1 LRRRTALALRGAKRI
16 VSNAGF
22 GIAVFGSMLA
32 LMVLRAPISLAMFLP
47 GAVAYWYLAGDAA
60 LLNFL
65 KGTAYARFSVYDL
78 SVIPLFILMGQF
90 ATQGGLSRALFQF
103 ANALVGHFRGGMAMA
118 AIVACALFGAVCGSS
133 VATAATLA
141 QVALPEMRRLQYSG
155 RLATATLAVGGTLG
169 ILIPPSVPL
178 VVYAILTEQN
188 IAKLFLAAF
197 IPGLIATLGYCIAI
211 AIVVARR
218 PELGPAQPRSSA
230 MQRWRAL
237 VGIWPVSAV
246 FALVFGGIYGGVF
259 TPTEG
264 AAVGATGT
272 SLVALIRRELDLTAI
287 ARSLLGTAVT
297 SGMIFMVFLGADML
311 NGALALSQLPAQLA
325 QWVAGVSWPPLAV
338 LAAIIVLYIVM
349 GFFMDELSTVILTIP
364 VIFPAI
370 MGLDLW
376 GLNPTD
382 KAIWFGI
389 LMLMV
394 VEIGLIHPPVGMN
407 VYVIN
412 SLARD
417 VPMMETFKGVL
428 PFLAS
433 DFLRVAL
440 LFLLPSI
447 SLLLVHLLS

>member
-1 LRRRTALALRGAKRI
+1 
-16 VSNAGF
+16 
-22 GIAVFGSMLA
+22 MLT
-32 LMVLRAPISLAMFLP
+32 LMVLRAPISLSMFLP
-47 GAVAYWYLAGDAA
+47 GAVAYWYLAGDSA

-65 KGTAYARFSVYDL
+65 KGAAFARFSLYDL

-103 ANALVGHFRGGMAMA
+103 ANAFVGHFRGGMAMA
-118 AIVACALFGAVCGSS
+118 AIVACALFGAVCGSW

-141 QVALPEMRRLQYSG
+141 QVALPEMRRLNYSG

-178 VVYAILTEQN
+178 VVYAILTETN

-197 IPGLIATLGYCIAI
+197 VPGIIATVGYCVAI

-218 PELGPAQPRSSA
+218 PDLGPAQPRRKRA
-230 MQRWRAL
+230 ERWQSF
-237 VGIWPVSAV
+237 VEIWPVIAV
-246 FALVFGGIYGGVF
+246 FAVVFGGIYGGVF

-264 AAVGATGT
+264 AAVGAVGT
-272 SLVALIRRELDLTAI
+272 FVAALLRRELDLKGVT
-287 ARSLLGTAVT
+287 RCLLGTAVT

-311 NGALALSQLPAQLA
+311 NGALALSQMPAQLA
-325 QWVAGVSWPPLAV
+325 EWVTHLGWPPLAI
-338 LAAIIVLYIVM
+338 LAGLIVLYIIM

-370 MGLDLW
+370 MALDLW
-376 GLNPTD
+376 GLGLTD

-394 VEIGLIHPPVGMN
+394 VEIGLIHPPVGLN

-412 SLARD
+412 NLARD
-417 VPMMETFKGVL
+417 VPMMETFKGVV
-428 PFLAS
+428 PFLIS
-433 DFLRVAL
+433 DFLRVIL
-440 LFLLPSI
+440 LFLFPIITLF
-447 SLLLVHLLS
+447 LVRLVS

>member
-1 LRRRTALALRGAKRI
+1 MSN
-16 VSNAGF
+16 VSF

-32 LMVLRAPISLAMFLP
+32 LMVLRAPISAAMFVP
-47 GAVAYWYLAGDAA
+47 GALAYWYLAGDAT

-65 KGTAYARFSVYDL
+65 KGAVYARFSLYDL

-103 ANALVGHFRGGMAMA
+103 ANAFVGHFRGGMAMA

-197 IPGLIATLGYCIAI
+197 IPGIIATIGYCVAI

-218 PELGPAQPRSSA
+218 PELGPAQPRSTRV
-230 MQRWRAL
+230 QRWHS
-237 VGIWPVSAV
+237 VVEIWPVGAV
-246 FALVFGGIYGGVF
+246 FAVVFGGIYGGAF

-264 AAVGATGT
+264 AAVGAVGT
-272 SLVALIRRELDLTAI
+272 FVAALIRRELDAQGI
-287 ARSLLGTAVT
+287 ARCFLGTAVT

-311 NGALALSQLPAQLA
+311 NGALALSQIPAYLA
-325 QWVAGVSWPPLAV
+325 QWVTQVGWPPLAV
-338 LAAIIVLYIVM
+338 VAGIIVLYIVM

-364 VIFPAI
+364 VIFPAV

-376 GLNPTD
+376 GLGYTD

-394 VEIGLIHPPVGMN
+394 VEIGLIHPPVGLN

-417 VPMMETFKGVL
+417 VPMMETFKGVV
-428 PFLAS
+428 PFLIS
-433 DFLRVAL
+433 DFLRVLL
-440 LFLLPSI
+440 LFLFPVI
-447 SLLLVHLLS
+447 SLCLVRLLS

>member
-1 LRRRTALALRGAKRI
+1 MNNVAFGA
-16 VSNAGF
+16 
-22 GIAVFGSMLA
+22 AVFGSMLT
-32 LMVLRAPISLAMFLP
+32 LMVLRAPISLSMFLP
-47 GAVAYWYLAGDAA
+47 GAVAYWYIAGDAA

-65 KGTAYARFSVYDL
+65 KGATYARFSLYDL

-90 ATQGGLSRALFQF
+90 ATQGGLSRALFAF
-103 ANALVGHFRGGMAMA
+103 ANAFVGHFRGGMAMA

-141 QVALPEMRRLQYSG
+141 QVALPEMRRLNYSG

-178 VVYAILTEQN
+178 VVYAILAEQN

-197 IPGLIATLGYCIAI
+197 IPGIIATIGYCLAI

-218 PELGPAQPRSSA
+218 PELGPAQARRNA
-230 MQRWRAL
+230 DERWRTFID
-237 VGIWPVSAV
+237 IWPVGAV
-246 FALVFGGIYGGVF
+246 FLVVFGGIYGGLF

-264 AAVGATGT
+264 AAVGAAGT
-272 SLVALIRRELDLTAI
+272 FVAALLRRELDLKGI
-287 ARSLLGTAVT
+287 ARCFLGTATT

-311 NGALALSQLPAQLA
+311 NGALALSQMPAQLA
-325 QWVAGVSWPPLAV
+325 QWVTNLGWPPLAI
-338 LAAIIVLYIVM
+338 LAGLIVLYIIM

-364 VIFPAI
+364 VIFPAV
-370 MGLDLW
+370 MALDLW
-376 GLNPTD
+376 GLPLTD

-394 VEIGLIHPPVGMN
+394 VEIGLIHPPVGLN

-417 VPMMETFKGVL
+417 VPMMETFKGVV
-428 PFLAS
+428 PFLIS

-447 SLLLVHLLS
+447 SLVLVHVLS

>member
-1 LRRRTALALRGAKRI
+1 MNN
-16 VSNAGF
+16 VSF
-22 GIAVFGSMLA
+22 GIAVFGSMLT
-32 LMVLRAPISLAMFLP
+32 LMVLRAPISVSMFLP
-47 GAVAYWYLAGDAA
+47 GAVAYWYIAGDNA
-60 LLNFL
+60 LLNYL
-65 KGTAYARFSVYDL
+65 KGAAYARFSFYDP

-90 ATQGGLSRALFQF
+90 ATHGGLSRALFNF
-103 ANALVGHFRGGMAMA
+103 ANAFVGHFRGGMAMA

-141 QVALPEMRRLQYSG
+141 QVALPEMRRLNYSG

-197 IPGLIATLGYCIAI
+197 IPGIIATIGYCIAI

-218 PELGPAQPRSSA
+218 PDLAPAQPRRTGA
-230 MQRWRAL
+230 ERWKTFIE
-237 VGIWPVSAV
+237 IWPVVAV
-246 FALVFGGIYGGVF
+246 FVLVFGGIYGGLF

-264 AAVGATGT
+264 AAVGAAGT
-272 SLVALIRRELDLTAI
+272 LIAALIRHELDLKGI
-287 ARSLLGTAVT
+287 AQCFLNTAVT

-311 NGALALSQLPAQLA
+311 NGALALSQMPAQLA
-325 QWVAGVSWPPLAV
+325 EWVTHLGWPPLAI
-338 LAAIIVLYIVM
+338 LAGLIVLYIIM

-370 MGLDLW
+370 MALDLW
-376 GLNPTD
+376 GLGLTD

-394 VEIGLIHPPVGMN
+394 VEIGLIHPPVGLN

-417 VPMMETFKGVL
+417 VPMMETFKGVI
-428 PFLAS
+428 PFLIS
-433 DFLRVAL
+433 DFLRVIL
-440 LFLLPSI
+440 LFLFPVI
-447 SLLLVHLLS
+447 SLFLVRLMS